1 MRTDQCAGLARA
13 RRPRASSTR
22 SSRGEGSDL
31 YRAARRA
38 RAWRMAAY
46 RGHASSLTRELS
58 PADSTSA
65 QVLLWPDM
73 ARHLR
78 LPHSESKHLSLR
90 SLVKTRLA
98 AVTPTAM
105 AQTLGIRSVSRA
117 PALNGCTWATVAPRT
132 ASDVRSLTVVSG
144 EAAIDDDRLDEKSV
158 SVQRRSFQ
166 TANRSASTP

>member
-1 MRTDQCAGLARA
+1 MRTDQCADLTRA

-22 SSRGEGSDL
+22 SRGEGSDL

-90 SLVKTRLA
+90 SLVRAPLA
-98 AVTPTAM
+98 AVTPTATF
-105 AQTLGIRSVSRA
+105 AQALGIRSVSRA